1 VTPNGL
7 HWTPRSRLVYISD
20 VIGAAAVRPNVKR
33 DSAHMKRLL
42 KTVIAVA
49 VTNLLLVWGC
59 YGLFNATVRPVAI
72 WQMIG
77 VAPGSP
83 LTGWQV
89 VLGCLLWV
97 LSGPLYWISDPK
109 STLAF
114 LGVSL
119 LNSVLWG
126 ACLGLLIYE
135 IRHRLQRHAA

>member
-1 VTPNGL
+1 
-7 HWTPRSRLVYISD
+7 
-20 VIGAAAVRPNVKR
+20 
-33 DSAHMKRLL
+33 MKRLL

-49 VTNLLLVWGC
+49 VTNLLLVGGC
-59 YGLFNATVRPVAI
+59 YGLFNATVRPFAI

-77 VAPGSP
+77 IAPGSP

-97 LSGPLYWISDPK
+97 LSGPLYWVSDPK

-119 LNSVLWG
+119 LNSILWG
-126 ACLGLLIYE
+126 ACLGLLIYG
-135 IRHRLQRHAA
+135 IRHRLQKHAAHKAHPLDGGIPSSLCIVCCWPAASDVHRSA